1 MKERFKLF
9 LRPLFLYLSGYLFK
23 PFPVLTYLLKDGHS
37 TFTDPKFALAISIS
51 SIDNEKPVE

>member
-9 LRPLFLYLSGYLFK
+9 LRPLFLYLSGYLFN

-37 TFTDPKFALAISIS
+37 AFTDPKFALAISIS